1 MATILIIDD
10 IDYIRKSIRSILQGL
25 GYVILEASDGNE
37 AIDVVRKNRVDL
49 LITDVVMP
57 KKGGIES
64 LLEHKDELASI
75 KKIIITGEVTRESTA
90 FVTLATTLGVK
101 KVLYKPFEK
110 EELVNAV
117 KDALGDPKP
126 YPSV

>member
-1 MATILIIDD
+1 
-10 IDYIRKSIRSILQGL
+10 
-25 GYVILEASDGNE
+25 
-37 AIDVVRKNRVDL
+37 
-49 LITDVVMP
+49 
-57 KKGGIES
+57 
-64 LLEHKDELASI
+64 
-75 KKIIITGEVTRESTA
+75 VTRESTA